1 MKTRYKRNLYAL
13 SEEEQKTLSEKR
25 VCIVGC
31 GGLGGYILEYLL
43 RIGIGHITVIDGDCF
58 EESNLNRQLLSN
70 ENSIRSSKAHVAAK
84 HADIVNSEVTVHAI
98 DSFLTEDNSEKLLRG
113 HDLVLDAVDSLAVRR
128 LMGEQCAKLG
138 IPLVYGAI
146 QGWYAQI
153 SLIMP
158 ENYHILTLLCGHK
171 TEPADKSALSF
182 TPAACA
188 AFQASEAV
196 KYLCGRED
204 TLNGK
209 ILYVDLLHMETELIS
224 VTP

>member
-1 MKTRYKRNLYAL
+1 METRYKRNLYAL
-13 SEEEQKTLSEKR
+13 SEEEQKILSGKR

-58 EESNLNRQLLSN
+58 EESNLNRQLLSD
-70 ENSIRSSKAHVAAK
+70 ENSICSSKAQAAAK
-84 HADIVNSEVTVHAI
+84 RAHIVNSEITVCAI
-98 DSFLTEDNSEKLLRG
+98 DSFLTEDNSEELLKG

-128 LMGEQCAKLG
+128 LTGKQCAKLG
-138 IPLVYGAI
+138 IPLIYGAI

-158 ENYHILTLLCGHK
+158 EDRHMLRLLCGQE

-196 KYLCGRED
+196 KYLCGRSD

-209 ILYVDLLHMETELIS
+209 ILCIDLLRMETELVCIN
-224 VTP
+224 V